1 MSTVDPGLQ
10 LEPGESND
18 PLHDEALRKALAQAP
33 DRTALPDWRVRQ
45 AILDHAHGAT
55 SAAEELLAA
64 SRERTPWWS
73 LAWWRHK
80 AGVSGATPWNAALA
94 SLMLAVLV
102 TLLWQREPVPGARPD
117 DEPVTAPAPAPAAKE
132 AQTARDEVATAK
144 TEPAPAASVAPPQ
157 EAKPASPPAT
167 AEAPAREPAPART
180 EREVRGGVGGAARP
194 LAESSAPAP
203 APRATTPAPPVAD
216 APAERRK
223 SVPSP
228 ATAPNA
234 PPAAQPA
241 PAPEANKQGSD
252 LRQAAPAATPAARG
266 EAMPMSDFSSLSRW
280 TELRVANV
288 NGSVRV
294 VPRAEAGDLGLL
306 MSSAAIMAVGGP
318 PLRSLPEWR
327 VSLERRGQVLA
338 VLEVARSDVRWT
350 EGGLPPATGRPP
362 AEALDALRSALSQA
376 IKPGAP
382 AKAQPAPSAP
392 AAPAA
397 PPASRTP
404 PAEAPRP
411 TQ

>member
-1 MSTVDPGLQ
+1 
-10 LEPGESND
+10 
-18 PLHDEALRKALAQAP
+18 
-33 DRTALPDWRVRQ
+33 
-45 AILDHAHGAT
+45 
-55 SAAEELLAA
+55 
-64 SRERTPWWS
+64 
-73 LAWWRHK
+73 
-80 AGVSGATPWNAALA
+80 
-94 SLMLAVLV
+94 
-102 TLLWQREPVPGARPD
+102 
-117 DEPVTAPAPAPAAKE
+117 
-132 AQTARDEVATAK
+132 
-144 TEPAPAASVAPPQ
+144 
-157 EAKPASPPAT
+157 
-167 AEAPAREPAPART
+167 
-180 EREVRGGVGGAARP
+180 
-194 LAESSAPAP
+194 
-203 APRATTPAPPVAD
+203 
-216 APAERRK
+216 
-223 SVPSP
+223 
-228 ATAPNA
+228 
-234 PPAAQPA
+234 
-241 PAPEANKQGSD
+241 
-252 LRQAAPAATPAARG
+252 
-266 EAMPMSDFSSLSRW
+266 MSDFSSLSRW